1 VVKFWYLDNMKR
13 GLMQRLKKD
22 AQSLRVIKLEPRQA
36 GSFLEGLRRLGRVP
50 AGPRDKRPVKP
61 IGEE

>member
-1 VVKFWYLDNMKR
+1 MR
-13 GLMQRLKKD
+13 
-22 AQSLRVIKLEPRQA
+22 ASKLEPRKA

-61 IGEE
+61 IIVVTRNTDDFPEVDTLNRCED